1 MHKISI
7 ALCLVGFTTLAVI
20 AVGAQKRKVEFR
32 VCGDPTAA
40 CKQRE
45 NFQPFQLP
53 FEYTS
58 NFHIS
63 ESQLFYAVILKSVK
77 ESADPDQRNCDK
89 AITEEDHINT
99 QKLFPHNAVFVMR
112 CWEPGEISYTNVA
125 DGVSFIGVYAGQ
137 TLADANAILAKVKA
151 TGKFVDATIR
161 RMRVQMNGT

>member
-1 MHKISI
+1 MRKVSMVFCLLIFSI
-7 ALCLVGFTTLAVI
+7 LAVV
-20 AVGAQKRKVEFR
+20 AVSAQKRKVAYR

-77 ESADPDQRNCDK
+77 ENADPDQRNCEK
-89 AITEEDHINT
+89 AITEEDRIDT

-112 CWEPGEISYTNVA
+112 CWEPGEISYTNVS
-125 DGVSFIGVYAGQ
+125 DDVSFMGVYAGQ
-137 TLADANAILAKVKA
+137 TLAEANAFLVKVKA
-151 TGKFVDATIR
+151 GGKFADATVR

>member
-1 MHKISI
+1 MRKVSMVFCLLIFSI
-7 ALCLVGFTTLAVI
+7 LAVV
-20 AVGAQKRKVEFR
+20 AVRAQKRKVAYR

-77 ESADPDQRNCDK
+77 ENADPDQRNCEK
-89 AITEEDHINT
+89 AITEVDRIET

-125 DGVSFIGVYAGQ
+125 DDVSFMGVYAGQ
-137 TLADANAILAKVKA
+137 TLAEANAFLVKVKA
-151 TGKFVDATIR
+151 GGKFADATVR
-161 RMRVQMNGT
+161 RIRVQMNGT

>member
-1 MHKISI
+1 
-7 ALCLVGFTTLAVI
+7 VEVI
-20 AVGAQKRKVEFR
+20 VAQKRKLVYR
-32 VCGDPTAA
+32 VCGDPTER

-63 ESQLFYAVILKSVK
+63 ESQLFYAVIVKSVK
-77 ESADPDQRNCDK
+77 ESPNPDKRNCDK
-89 AITEEDHINT
+89 AITEKDRIET

-125 DGVSFIGVYAGQ
+125 EDVSFMGVYAGQ
-137 TLADANAILAKVKA
+137 TLVDANAFLAKVKA
-151 TGKFVDATIR
+151 TGKFADATVR

>member
-1 MHKISI
+1 MRRLSIWLFISAI
-7 ALCLVGFTTLAVI
+7 ACVSSVEI
-20 AVGAQKRKVEFR
+20 SAQKKIASGR

-40 CKQRE
+40 CKRRE

-58 NFHIS
+58 DFHIS

-77 ESADPDQRNCDK
+77 FDPNGDNCSKLISESDR
-89 AITEEDHINT
+89 TET
-99 QKLFPHNAVFVMR
+99 QKLFPHNSVFVMR

-125 DGVSFIGVYAGQ
+125 DNISFMGVYAGK
-137 TLADANAILAKVKA
+137 TLAEANAFLIKVKA
-151 TGKFVDATIR
+151 AGKFSDATVR

>member
-1 MHKISI
+1 MRKISI

-32 VCGDPTAA
+32 VCGDPTAP
-40 CKQRE
+40 CKRRE

-77 ESADPDQRNCDK
+77 FNPDDDNCNKVIPENDR
-89 AITEEDHINT
+89 IET

-125 DGVSFIGVYAGQ
+125 DNVSFMGVYAGQ
-137 TLADANAILAKVKA
+137 TLADANAFLLKVKA
-151 TGKFVDATIR
+151 SGKFADATAR

>member
-1 MHKISI
+1 MRKVSM
-7 ALCLVGFTTLAVI
+7 ALCLLLFSMLAVV
-20 AVGAQKRKVEFR
+20 AVSAQKRKVVYR

-77 ESADPDQRNCDK
+77 ENADPEQSNCEK
-89 AITEEDHINT
+89 AISENDRIET

-125 DGVSFIGVYAGQ
+125 DNVSFMGVYAGQ
-137 TLADANAILAKVKA
+137 TLADANAFLIMVKA
-151 TGKFVDATIR
+151 AGKFADATVR

>member
-7 ALCLVGFTTLAVI
+7 VLCLIGFNMLAFIV
-20 AVGAQKRKVEFR
+20 VDAQKRKVEFR

-40 CKQRE
+40 CKRRE
-45 NFQPFQLP
+45 NFQSFQLP

-77 ESADPDQRNCDK
+77 ENADPDRRNCDK
-89 AITEEDHINT
+89 AITEGDRVDT

-125 DGVSFIGVYAGQ
+125 DDVSFMGVYAGQ
-137 TLADANAILAKVKA
+137 TLADANAFLVKVKA
-151 TGKFVDATIR
+151 GGKFADATIR

>member
-7 ALCLVGFTTLAVI
+7 ALFLVGLMTLAVI
-20 AVGAQKRKVEFR
+20 TVSAQKRKVVFR
-32 VCGDPTAA
+32 VCGDPTTA
-40 CKQRE
+40 CKRRD

-77 ESADPDQRNCDK
+77 FNPDDDNCNKVIPENDR
-89 AITEEDHINT
+89 IET

-125 DGVSFIGVYAGQ
+125 DNVSFIGVYAGQ
-137 TLADANAILAKVKA
+137 TLADANAFLAKVKA
-151 TGKFVDATIR
+151 AGKFADATVR